1 MRASGGLS
9 DWADLVRLPS
19 VLTVPGDVLL
29 GAFAAGPRPSALR
42 VAVRSLSSSLI
53 YLAGMALNDWA
64 DRHIDARERPSR
76 PIPSGRVSAPA
87 ALALASGLTAAGL
100 AASRAA
106 GGAGSG
112 RVASLIAGTAWAY
125 DLGLKHTPLGPAA
138 LSTARYLNVMH
149 GAGSPAA
156 RGALAPAA
164 VVAGHILG
172 VGLVSRHEAEGGTRS
187 LAHAALAGTACVSA
201 GALAVSA
208 AGLRRRPHGRAR
220 SAALL
225 ASLGCLAAY
234 AGSLV
239 RAEVAAAA
247 SPGPAELQRVVG
259 AGVLGLVPLQ
269 ASLLAALG
277 PLRVP
282 AALGGAW
289 LAARRLARRRAV
301 T

>member
-1 MRASGGLS
+1 MLS

-19 VLTVPGDVLL
+19 VLTVPGDVLV
-29 GAFAAGPRPSALR
+29 GALAAGGRARAPRI
-42 VAVRSLSSSLI
+42 AVRALSSSLI

-100 AASRAA
+100 AVSRAA

-112 RVASLIAGTAWAY
+112 RVAVAIAGTAWAY
-125 DLGLKHTPLGPAA
+125 DLRLKHTPLGPAA
-138 LSTARYLNVMH
+138 LSAARFLDVMH
-149 GAGSPAA
+149 GAGSLVA

-164 VVAGHILG
+164 VVGGHILG
-172 VGLVSRHEAEGGTRS
+172 VGLVSRHEAEGGTRA
-187 LAHAALAGTACVSA
+187 LARAALAGTAGVCAAAVGLSA
-201 GALAVSA
+201 GR
-208 AGLRRRPHGRAR
+208 LRRHPPGRAR
-220 SAALL
+220 SAALVS
-225 ASLGCLAAY
+225 SLGCLGAY

-239 RAEVAAAA
+239 RAEVAAAR
-247 SPGPAELQRVVG
+247 SPGPAELQRVVA

-269 ASLLAALG
+269 ASLLSTLG

-282 AALGGAW
+282 AGLVGTW
-289 LAARRLARRRAV
+289 LAARRLARRRSV